1 MHISE
6 ISLFNTLKSKLG
18 EHEAQV
24 VVEGIKS
31 AVMEEF
37 TNKKDILA
45 TKNDIHQLQS
55 DMEKVKAELLVLKW
69 MQGFVLA
76 GILSLILKTFF

>member
-37 TNKKDILA
+37 TNKKDTLA
-45 TKNDIHQLQS
+45 TKNDIHLLQS

-69 MQGFVLA
+69 MLGFVLA

>member
-1 MHISE
+1 
-6 ISLFNTLKSKLG
+6 
-18 EHEAQV
+18 
-24 VVEGIKS
+24 
-31 AVMEEF
+31 MEEF
-37 TNKKDILA
+37 NNKKDTLA
-45 TKNDIHQLQS
+45 TKNDIHLLQS